1 MHFFRGNAL
10 VPTTRPDNMEDFQ
23 RKKNVPGTLTGA
35 SIVASRTSA
44 ATLFPLKRNGGGG
57 DADALLAKRLG
68 K

>member
-1 MHFFRGNAL
+1 M
-10 VPTTRPDNMEDFQ
+10 RPDNMEDFQ